1 MHMYPW
7 IIPFLHAK
15 LLSPIGWEKL
25 DRHVCKD
32 SQEAILQ
39 VTCFGGASGTIGML
53 SLTVIS

>member
-39 VTCFGGASGTIGML
+39 ATCFGGASGTIGML
-53 SLTVIS
+53 SLTS